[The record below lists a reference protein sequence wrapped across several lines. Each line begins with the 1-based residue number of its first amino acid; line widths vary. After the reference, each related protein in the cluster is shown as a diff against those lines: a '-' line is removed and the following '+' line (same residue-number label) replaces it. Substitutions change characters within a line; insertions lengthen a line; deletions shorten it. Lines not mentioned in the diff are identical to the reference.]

1 MKWIGQNIYDF
12 IARFRNDVFL
22 ESISSGTIASGGHLG
37 LDSNNKI
44 VKAAVASG
52 SGDIEGVTA
61 GTGLSGGGTTG
72 TVTLNVSGLTISE
85 FAGASLITSS
95 ESFADND
102 TTLMTSAAINDRIES
117 FGYTTNTGDIT
128 GVTITAD
135 DSNVASDTS
144 GSADFTLTGQGG
156 ITTAVSGTTV
166 RIAMASASTSAVGS
180 VELAT
185 TAETTTGTDTTRAV
199 TPDGLKDGYQ
209 GSTNVTTLGTIA
221 TGTWRGTA
229 IEVESQEHLMHYR
242 FMGYGTGDGS
252 NYFLGQPFTDAQ
264 APFEHAD
271 SSSADG
277 TTIPAG
283 SGTNISELIR
293 SGGYVMPN
301 ACTLRRWKGWATQNG
316 SGTGKIGIFK
326 WTPADNDNT
335 NITPVLL
342 DEVTITAAGND
353 KARSF
358 DETSFTQASV
368 AAGDIIFTQLFPAS
382 SKTLYFNST
391 LEVQF

>member
-1 MKWIGQNIYDF
+1 MAKFKWYGQDIFNLKTSLTNVSDLSLQKSLTTLVAEF
-12 IARFRNDVFL
+12 EPVRFENA
-22 ESISSGTIASGGHLG
+22 ITSSGTITAEGGFIGAISAS
-37 LDSNNKI
+37 SATQTNI
-44 VKAAVASG
+44 
-52 SGDIEGVTA
+52 
-61 GTGLSGGGTTG
+61 TGLGTITTG
-72 TVTLNVSGLTISE
+72 VWNGTAI
-85 FAGASLITSS
+85 AST
-95 ESFADND
+95 
-102 TTLMTSAAINDRIES
+102 
-117 FGYTTNTGDIT
+117 Y
-128 GVTITAD
+128 
-135 DSNVASDTS
+135 
-144 GSADFTLTGQGG
+144 
-156 ITTAVSGTTV
+156 
-166 RIAMASASTSAVGS
+166 MASATTDAQGA

-185 TAETTTGTDTTRAV
+185 TAETTTGTDTGRAV

-221 TGTWRGTA
+221 TGVWRGTA

-283 SGTNISELIR
+283 SGTNVSELIR

-326 WTPADNDNT
+326 WTPADNDST

>member
-44 VKAAVASG
+44 VKASVSSS

-72 TVTLNVSGLTISE
+72 TVTLNVSGLTVSE
-85 FAGASLITSS
+85 FAGASLTTSS

-102 TTLMTSAAINDRIES
+102 TTLMTSAAINDLIGAVS
-117 FGYTTNTGDIT
+117 IS
-128 GVTITAD
+128 GVSLTAD
-135 DSNVASDTS
+135 DSNTASDNS
-144 GSADFTLTGQGG
+144 GSADFIIAGG
-156 ITTAVSGTTV
+156 AGIDTTVSGTT
-166 RIAMASASTSAVGS
+166 ITITPTTASASARGI

-185 TAETTTGTDTTRAV
+185 TAETTTGTDTARAV

-221 TGTWRGTA
+221 TGTWQGTA
-229 IEVESQEHLMHYR
+229 IEVEYQEHLMHYR

-283 SGTNISELIR
+283 SGTNVSELIR

-326 WTPADNDNT
+326 WTPADNDST